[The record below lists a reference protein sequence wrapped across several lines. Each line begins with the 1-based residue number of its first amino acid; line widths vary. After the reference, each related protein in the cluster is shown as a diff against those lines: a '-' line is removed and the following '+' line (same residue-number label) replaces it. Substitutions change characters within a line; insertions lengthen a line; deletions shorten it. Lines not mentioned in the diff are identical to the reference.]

1 MNRSV
6 PMTKGGELGMQKFAA
21 WLKFARSSFGMS
33 QRELADAVGLER
45 KTILCFETCKRAPR
59 LDDICRMMECF
70 GVDRLVIDIRDVAD
84 KSDN

>member
-6 PMTKGGELGMQKFAA
+6 PMTKGGELEMQKFAA

-45 KTILCFETCKRAPR
+45 KTIICFETCKRAPR

-70 GVDRLVIDIRDVAD
+70 GVDRLVIDISDVAD
-84 KSDN
+84 KSDT

>member
-21 WLKFARSSFGMS
+21 WLKSLRSGSGMS
-33 QRELADAVGLER
+33 QRELADAAGLER

-59 LDDICRMMECF
+59 LDDICRLMECF
-70 GVDRLVIDIRDVAD
+70 GVDRLIIDISDVAD
-84 KSDN
+84 KSDT